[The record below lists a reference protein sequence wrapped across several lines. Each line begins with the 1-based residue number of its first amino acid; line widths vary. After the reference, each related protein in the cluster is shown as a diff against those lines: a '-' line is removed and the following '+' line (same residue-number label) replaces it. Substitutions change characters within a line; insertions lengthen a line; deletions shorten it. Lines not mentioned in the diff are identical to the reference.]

1 MFGNLG
7 ELKKMFDNYKKLQ
20 KSLENTI
27 IRSREWGVMVDISAS
42 MKVKDVKIEDNSLLS
57 PSMKEAL
64 EENLKKAIEKAQK
77 KAQEVAMEK
86 SKEILWFD
94 PNDMASMM
102 GGGMWGGKL
111 PF

>member
-7 ELKKMFDNYKKLQ
+7 ELKKMFDAYKNLQ
-20 KSLENTI
+20 KTLENTI
-27 IRSREWGVMVDISAS
+27 IRSREGGVMIDINAA
-42 MKVKDVKIEDNSLLS
+42 MKVKDVKIEDESLLS
-57 PSMKEAL
+57 PAMKETL
-64 EENLKKAIEKAQK
+64 EENLKLAIEKAQK

-94 PNDMASMM
+94 PNDLASMM
-102 GGGMWGGKL
+102 GWMGGGKL